1 MDVVGSGAQ
10 RDRLAREYEETFFA
24 SFYLVN
30 ANRNVAQQK
39 ASRSVGFAAECLTAA
54 ALERDFR
61 GGDGHVIIVQNNAR
75 AIGRIGRMDLRRN
88 RNAKGSQYNRE

>member
-61 GGDGHVIIVQNNAR
+61 GGDGHVIFVQNNAR
-75 AIGRIGRMDLRRN
+75 AIGRIGRMDSRRSK
-88 RNAKGSQYNRE
+88 NAEGSQYNSE

>member
-61 GGDGHVIIVQNNAR
+61 GGDGPVIFVQKNPP
-75 AIGRIGRMDLRRN
+75 AIGRNGRQQSARSRKTWRN
-88 RNAKGSQYNRE
+88 QERCE